1 VLVLPYASGADV
13 AGLTGAA
20 ARAEEAASQIA
31 GGMGLINAALGVA
44 VVALI
49 VGVVA
54 LVRKKEST

>member
-1 VLVLPYASGADV
+1 
-13 AGLTGAA
+13 
-20 ARAEEAASQIA
+20 
-31 GGMGLINAALGVA
+31 MGLINAALGVA